1 MGEELTGVLL
11 VARGDRDPGDT
22 TLTLDSGLPGLDPAL
37 LAGEMGSYPPTW
49 GDLRSWLDG

>member
-22 TLTLDSGLPGLDPAL
+22 TLTLDSGLPGLDPAPI
-37 LAGEMGSYPPTW
+37 STKHTNTIT
-49 GDLRSWLDG
+49 